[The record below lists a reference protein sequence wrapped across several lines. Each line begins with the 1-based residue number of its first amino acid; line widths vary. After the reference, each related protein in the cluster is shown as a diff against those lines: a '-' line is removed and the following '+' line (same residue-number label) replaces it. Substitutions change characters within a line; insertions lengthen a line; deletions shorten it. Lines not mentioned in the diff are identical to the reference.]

1 MRHVWQATD
10 AGHDEAVLASICDV
24 LLAALTCA
32 AGDLL
37 SDEAVC
43 AVVQAAY
50 HIGHQSGREGPLLT
64 GVSRRAVRHVVTH
77 LFRRASAAAVAGE
90 RRIEGDGAGAEPA
103 GAPARPHGLPA
114 CVEVLAF
121 AVSLVAFM
129 PEDEE
134 AARERGALGGP
145 GAVLRPEGGTSHAD
159 ELRLT
164 GITLAAAALE
174 AGAPACVSDPQLC
187 ALVRDDLCR
196 ALVALCCLPA
206 CPSSL
211 LAGAVGLM
219 TTLTLRM
226 RAVLK
231 HQLGACLQWALLP
244 LAEGPPGEAQRLALE
259 ALAQMVAHAP
269 SLAGELYIN
278 FDCDM
283 RRPPLFERT
292 SAILARAA
300 FPGSAPSS
308 GSGGGGS
315 SNSGVA
321 LEALNTMLA
330 AMAERTAALDTPALA
345 ALVHE
350 QPEGASEAQAHG
362 PVTPPAFSAEV
373 WRHPGAFLEAVSQRC
388 AAGDVAG
395 AFAAVCDARA
405 LRSRVADGAEHFNR
419 DAGKGLFLLRRA
431 GLLPEEGS
439 DAEASALGVAS
450 FLRHASG
457 LDKAAVGE
465 YLGAPGEEVTAVLRC
480 YAGTFD
486 LAGLPLDAALRLFL
500 DGFLLPGE
508 AQKISRCLEA
518 FAQRYHDCNPG
529 GSAADAD
536 SAYVLS
542 YSLIMLNTDL
552 HNPQVK
558 TKMTK
563 DQFVRNNRGT
573 NAGAD
578 WPRPVLVAMYDAIAA
593 DAIRMSAQSAVGGA
607 SAAAWL
613 AASRAAGAGDG
624 CLVTLERHTAL
635 AAAVD
640 SHLFGALWGPAAGAL
655 TAALEHGGGDARPGG
670 ALSDAAAGFA
680 SLARVAA
687 SQGQGQVV
695 DHVLAQLCRLC
706 SAHPVL
712 GAPTPQAAAAAFG
725 ADPRARLAAAAAC
738 GVAARHG
745 DCLTTAGW
753 VPLVELLL
761 RMQAMAIIQLPG
773 HDDDGEGGEGE
784 VGETLPPQP
793 DVSAPT
799 LTRPASGGLLRGFT
813 TLLSLD
819 VEPAAPPALTASE
832 LEAAARAKRCGDACR
847 VAELIA
853 DSKFLEAPALVA
865 FAQAC
870 TKVGAPGSSSP
881 GGCCRCL
888 DLLAALA
895 VRNRDRIQLLW
906 PLLVGH
912 MRECV
917 TVCQPGSPV
926 GGAAL
931 LTLLRICQRLL
942 PYKHELADDL
952 LSALRLALSLDDAT
966 ADALMPRLAEE
977 VRTLLRVAG
986 WAHLSAPQAWDTLA
1000 RLLAAS
1006 STHPQAGRAA
1016 FEALSGVMTDPGFG
1030 AGSSAAEPPGPAFG
1044 PCCSAASAFA
1054 ASHAGGDA
1062 RSCTALALLAT
1073 AGVGLTSRGGGG
1085 APPAAL
1091 LSAWTDVALLLRA
1104 HCLDA
1109 RPGVRDDAMAAL
1121 LRVLL
1126 AADAMQPPAAVL
1138 RRLYDDALL
1147 PLVSDLVD
1155 TARRRGRDAVT
1166 AERSLC
1172 VALPLLCKPL
1182 LGHLSTLRSGLAPGE
1197 WHALWSAVLDRLVA
1211 ASRVAASDEL
1221 ADAVPEALKNCI
1233 LVFATTAPEGGSTGT
1248 DDPFWEMTWRR
1259 AAAVDA
1265 GLTPAMLQPM
1275 RPSKAAAAAAATS
1288 EDAPR
1293 QEEAPV
1299 A

>member
-1 MRHVWQATD
+1 M
-10 AGHDEAVLASICDV
+10 LASICDV
-24 LLAALTCA
+24 LLAALTCD

-64 GVSRRAVRHVVTH
+64 GVSRRAVRQVVTH
-77 LFRRASAAAVAGE
+77 LFRRASTAAAAGE
-90 RRIEGDGAGAEPA
+90 RRIDVGGGGDVAGGEA
-103 GAPARPHGLPA
+103 GAPGRPGPHGLPA

-129 PEDEE
+129 PEDED
-134 AARERGALGGP
+134 AARDRGALGG
-145 GAVLRPEGGTSHAD
+145 GAAVLRPEGGTSHAD

-211 LAGAVGLM
+211 LAGALGLM

-269 SLAGELYIN
+269 SLAGELYLN

-300 FPGSAPSS
+300 FPGSAPPNS
-308 GSGGGGS
+308 SGGGGGS
-315 SNSGVA
+315 NNSGVA
-321 LEALNTMLA
+321 LEALNTMLS

-350 QPEGASEAQAHG
+350 PPEEPGDAQAHG

-373 WRHPGAFLEAVSQRC
+373 WRHPGAFLEAVSAR
-388 AAGDVAG
+388 AASGDVAG
-395 AFAAVCDARA
+395 AFTAVCDARS

-431 GLLPEEGS
+431 GLLPAEGG
-439 DAEASALGVAS
+439 DAEASAQGVAS

-465 YLGAPGEEVTAVLRC
+465 YLGAPGEEVAAVLRC

-486 LAGLPLDAALRLFL
+486 LGGLPLDAALRLYL

-529 GSAADAD
+529 GAAADAD

-558 TKMTK
+558 TKMTR

-578 WPRPVLVAMYDAIAA
+578 WPRTVLVAMYDAIAA

-624 CLVTLERHTAL
+624 CLVTLDSHAAL
-635 AAAVD
+635 AAVVD

-655 TAALEHGGGDARPGG
+655 TAALEHGGGDGRSNGS
-670 ALSDAAAGFA
+670 LSDAAAGFA
-680 SLARVAA
+680 SLAKVAA
-687 SQGQGQVV
+687 SHGQGHVV
-695 DHVLAQLCRLC
+695 DHVLVQLCRLC

-725 ADPRARLAAAAAC
+725 ADPRSRLAAAAAC

-745 DCLTTAGW
+745 DRLTTAGW

-773 HDDDGEGGEGE
+773 HDDDGEASGGGGEGE
-784 VGETLPPQP
+784 EGEALLPLP
-793 DVSAPT
+793 DVTLPT

-819 VEPAAPPALTASE
+819 TEPPAPQVLSASE

-847 VAELIA
+847 VAELVA

-870 TKVGAPGSSSP
+870 TLVGAPGSSSA

-895 VRNRDRIQLLW
+895 VRNRDRITLLW

-917 TVCQPGSPV
+917 TRCQPGSPV

-931 LTLLRICQRLL
+931 LTLMRICQRLL

-977 VRTLLRVAG
+977 VRQLLRVAG
-986 WAHLSAPQAWDTLA
+986 WTHLTAPQAWDTLA

-1030 AGSSAAEPPGPAFG
+1030 AGNSAADRDVLPPGPAFG

-1054 ASHAGGDA
+1054 ASQAGGDA
-1062 RSCTALALLAT
+1062 RSCAALALLAG
-1073 AGVGLTSRGGGG
+1073 AGVGLTSRSGAG
-1085 APPAAL
+1085 APAPAL
-1091 LSAWTDVALLLRA
+1091 LAAWTDVALLLRA

-1126 AADAMQPPAAVL
+1126 AADAMQPPAAVV
-1138 RRLYDDALL
+1138 RRLYEDALL

-1155 TARRRGRDAVT
+1155 TARRRGRDAIT

-1172 VALPLLCKPL
+1172 AALPLLCKPL
-1182 LGHLSTLRSGLAPGE
+1182 LGHLGTLRTGLGPGE

-1233 LVFATTAPEGGSTGT
+1233 LVFATSQEGGSTGT

-1275 RPSKAAAAAAATS
+1275 RPSKAAAAVS
-1288 EDAPR
+1288 EADAPK
-1293 QEEAPV
+1293 QEDPPA